1 MVSLLGY
8 SFCMIAIATAAAG
21 VMIGL
26 VNVSGSERVVHYP
39 HPRPV
44 VERNDK
50 EVRVLLPK
58 ATYRPPAKHI
68 AKHTDKK
75 GDLKRGTNDG
85 Y

>member
-1 MVSLLGY
+1 MVSLLVY
-8 SFCMIAIATAAAG
+8 FFCMIAVSTAAAG

-26 VNVSGSERVVHYP
+26 VNISGPERVVHYP

-44 VERNDK
+44 VESNDK
-50 EVRVLLPK
+50 EVRVLPK
-58 ATYRPPAKHI
+58 ANHQSPAKHI

-75 GDLKRGTNDG
+75 GDLKRSTNGG

>member
-8 SFCMIAIATAAAG
+8 CFCMIAIATAAAG

-26 VNVSGSERVVHYP
+26 VNVSGSERVVHYQ

-50 EVRVLLPK
+50 GVHVLPK
-58 ATYRPPAKHI
+58 ANHQSPAKHI

-75 GDLKRGTNDG
+75 GDLKRSTNGG